1 MYIQETIDLFKPLYY
16 TDPDIIELNSSSS
29 PAGRP
34 AFKYNFSYLEN
45 GIKRTYLQAGFPA
58 EP

>member
-29 PAGRP
+29 PVGRP
-34 AFKYNFSYLEN
+34 AFKYIF
-45 GIKRTYLQAGFPA
+45 
-58 EP
+58 